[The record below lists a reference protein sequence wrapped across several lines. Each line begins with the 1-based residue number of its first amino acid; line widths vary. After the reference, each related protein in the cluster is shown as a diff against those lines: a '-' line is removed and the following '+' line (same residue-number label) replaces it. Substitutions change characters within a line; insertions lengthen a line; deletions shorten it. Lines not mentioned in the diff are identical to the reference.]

1 MKRSV
6 RHWISIGR
14 RPLPTI
20 LKRSTSSI
28 TRTRC
33 WVTRSQASEPA
44 VEGKRLS
51 NTPVPGRRFVLKL
64 PHERKRKGFITQT
77 TYTLGSSGVGGR
89 VCEQRY
95 AAERVL
101 PQSAVELRY
110 AESAP
115 ERATPEEKEPS
126 SFFGRP
132 VGAGGVGR
140 QEIADPA
147 RIELW
152 ASRGAAGRASDR
164 RTS

>member
-1 MKRSV
+1 MLRSENKLIKEG
-6 RHWISIGR
+6 RHVG
-14 RPLPTI
+14 LDFY
-20 LKRSTSSI
+20 
-28 TRTRC
+28 
-33 WVTRSQASEPA
+33 
-44 VEGKRLS
+44 GKRLT
-51 NTPVPGRRFVLKL
+51 NTFVRGVVTVFKL
-64 PHERKRKGFITQT
+64 SDDRKNRVVRAQATDT
-77 TYTLGSSGVGGR
+77 RGSSGVGGGIH
-89 VCEQRY
+89 EQRD

-115 ERATPEEKEPS
+115 EGATLEEKEPS

-140 QEIADPA
+140 QEVADPA

-164 RTS
+164 GTS